1 MKIIWRIIG
10 ALVFGSVFYVGLLFT
25 VFRFALPFLITKVL
39 LWNLI
44 VFNFLGRGAPVGY
57 MPTGEPIYDGATGY
71 GGFSVESILTGFI
84 IYPILVFLILTTVSK
99 IRSNSIEKI

>member
-10 ALVFGSVFYVGLLFT
+10 ALVFGIAFYLGLLFM
-25 VFRFALPFLITKVL
+25 VFRFAPSAMITKVL

-44 VFNFLGRGAPVGY
+44 LFNFLGRGAPVGY
-57 MPTGEPIYDGATGY
+57 MPTGEPIYDGAIGF

-84 IYPILVFLILTTVSK
+84 IYPVLVFLILTRVN
-99 IRSNSIEKI
+99 RLRRYNL